1 MPTVYIAAMY
11 SWKHRMRKF
20 VGQLLTRIPQIEIS
34 SSWLKEAYAPHT
46 TMDMLDDEELANTGM
61 RDYMEILRSDVMI
74 FFSNPPDVPTIRGGR
89 HVEFGIALA
98 SNVLICVVG
107 PKENIFH
114 YIDLPDIIHFETE
127 EACILFLEEY
137 LSCHL

>member
-1 MPTVYIAAMY
+1 MPSVYIAAMY
-11 SWKHRMRKF
+11 SWKERCKKF
-20 VGQLLTRIPQIEIS
+20 VEELQTRIPQIEIS

-46 TMDMLDDEELANTGM
+46 TMDMLDDEELSRTGL
-61 RDYMEILRSDVMI
+61 RDFTEVLRSDIMI

-98 SNVLICVVG
+98 SSVLICVIG

-114 YIDLPDIIHFETE
+114 YVDLPDIKHFTTE
-127 EACILFLEEY
+127 EACMSFLEEY
-137 LSCHL
+137 VSCHL